1 MVNNDANYVQTHK
14 NTSLKSITYIFF
26 LCKFC
31 FERNFKIVDKKVSK
45 YKTIIKVIRSK
56 RKECNVCK
64 NLFDRTLYPI
74 SNEIKNSDFIKVNK
88 IKRIDIGTS
97 LPFQLFEREDNLRS
111 LFKIKGFPNI
121 KNHYNTLI
129 RREITKNN
137 YYCIDHLNPD
147 LRIEIFLD
155 IDLNFKVKYKV
166 NDIILLGRYNK
177 YQRGLIQR
185 IKLREVFNN
194 TQTDLKNFG
203 SQLQKFSTI
212 EDTVLNYL
220 YSQVHADSIKISWLG
235 SEDKDSLVLGNGRPF
250 IVRIINPL
258 NNIFKKEYEIQN
270 KLFLKFQEIKYD
282 EIQLYNKYLIKIKTY
297 VKVLEGKLEN
307 GDLENSIPKLKGETI
322 FKFKKKIVKRTIYS
336 SNFKVIDNKNFE
348 LDLVLDNGIP
358 IKQLIGGQESIN
370 PCLSD
375 LINKK
380 CECVLFDIYD
390 INLNC
395 N

>member
-1 MVNNDANYVQTHK
+1 
-14 NTSLKSITYIFF
+14 
-26 LCKFC
+26 
-31 FERNFKIVDKKVSK
+31 
-45 YKTIIKVIRSK
+45 
-56 RKECNVCK
+56 
-64 NLFDRTLYPI
+64 
-74 SNEIKNSDFIKVNK
+74 
-88 IKRIDIGTS
+88 
-97 LPFQLFEREDNLRS
+97 
-111 LFKIKGFPNI
+111 
-121 KNHYNTLI
+121 
-129 RREITKNN
+129 
-137 YYCIDHLNPD
+137 
-147 LRIEIFLD
+147 
-155 IDLNFKVKYKV
+155 
-166 NDIILLGRYNK
+166 
-177 YQRGLIQR
+177 LIQR
-185 IKLREVFNN
+185 IKLRDAYNN
-194 TQTDLKNFG
+194 TQTDFKNFG
-203 SQLQKFSTI
+203 SQLQEFSTI

-220 YSQVHADSIKISWLG
+220 HSQFHADSIKISWLG

-258 NNIFKKEYEIQN
+258 KNIFKKEYEIQN

-336 SNFKVIDNKNFE
+336 SSFKVIDNKNFE

-380 CECVLFDIYD
+380 CECVFFDIYD

>member
-1 MVNNDANYVQTHK
+1 MDYWGDLVLVNNNANYVQTHD

-88 IKRIDIGTS
+88 IKKIDIGTS

-121 KNHYNTLI
+121 KNHYTTLI
-129 RREITKNN
+129 RREITKND
-137 YYCIDHLNPD
+137 YCIDHLNPD

-155 IDLNFKVKYKV
+155 TDLNFKVKYKV

-185 IKLREVFNN
+185 IKFRDAYNN
-194 TQTDLKNFG
+194 TQTDFKNFG
-203 SQLQKFSTI
+203 SQLQEFSTI

-220 YSQVHADSIKISWLG
+220 YSQFHADSIKISWLG

-258 NNIFKKEYEIQN
+258 NNIFKKEYKIQN

-297 VKVLEGKLEN
+297 VKVLEGNLEN

-336 SNFKVIDNKNFE
+336 SSFKVIDNKNFE

-358 IKQLIGGQESIN
+358 IKH
-370 PCLSD
+370 
-375 LINKK
+375 
-380 CECVLFDIYD
+380 
-390 INLNC
+390 
-395 N
+395 

>member
-1 MVNNDANYVQTHK
+1 LVNNNANYVQTHD

-88 IKRIDIGTS
+88 IKKIDIGTS

-137 YYCIDHLNPD
+137 YCIDHLNPD

-155 IDLNFKVKYKV
+155 TDLNFKVKYKV

-185 IKLREVFNN
+185 IKLRDAYNN
-194 TQTDLKNFG
+194 TQTDFKNFG
-203 SQLQKFSTI
+203 SQLQEFSTI

-220 YSQVHADSIKISWLG
+220 YSQFHADSIKISWLG

-322 FKFKKKIVKRTIYS
+322 FKLKKKIVKRTIYS